1 MRNLALFALTA
12 ALAAVAAPAPAK
24 KDPRPPS
31 PEQRVRIEAALKS
44 QGFVR
49 WAGIRTDDDGPE
61 VDSAWDRQGRRFEVK
76 LHPRTLKVIRSERE
90 D

>member
-1 MRNLALFALTA
+1 MRHFPLIALIAAA
-12 ALAAVAAPAPAK
+12 ALASPALA

-31 PEQRVRIEAALKS
+31 PEHRAHIEHALKS

-49 WAGIRTDDDGPE
+49 WSGIRMDDDGPE
-61 VDSAWDRQGRRFEVK
+61 VDSAWDAQGRRFELK
-76 LHPRTLKVIRSERE
+76 LHPQTLKVIRTERE

>member
-1 MRNLALFALTA
+1 MRRFVLFALVA
-12 ALAAVAAPAPAK
+12 ALAAPALAK

-31 PEQRVRIEAALKS
+31 PEQRVRIEAALRS
-44 QGFVR
+44 QGYVR
-49 WAGIRTDDDGPE
+49 WSGIRTDDDGPE

-76 LHPRTLKVIRSERE
+76 LHPRTLKVIRIERE

>member
-1 MRNLALFALTA
+1 MRKLTLFVLIA
-12 ALAAVAAPAPAK
+12 ALAAPAIAK
-24 KDPRPPS
+24 RDPRPPS
-31 PEQRVRIEAALKS
+31 PEQRVKIEQALKS

-61 VDSAWDRQGRRFEVK
+61 VDSAWDRQGRRFELK
-76 LHPRTLKVIRSERE
+76 LHPRTYKVIRTERE

>member
-1 MRNLALFALTA
+1 MRNLALFALI
-12 ALAAVAAPAPAK
+12 ALTAAPAIAK
-24 KDPRPPS
+24 KDPRPAS

-61 VDSAWDRQGRRFEVK
+61 VDSAWDRQGRRFELK
-76 LHPRTLKVIRSERE
+76 LHPRTLRVIRTERE

>member
-1 MRNLALFALTA
+1 MRKVALFALIVA
-12 ALAAVAAPAPAK
+12 IAAPAAG

-31 PEQRVRIEAALKS
+31 AEHRAHIEQSLRA

-49 WAGIRTDDDGPE
+49 WSGIRMDDDGPE
-61 VDSAWDRQGRRFEVK
+61 VDSAWDRQGRRFELK
-76 LHPRTLKVIRSERE
+76 LDPRSLKVIRRERE

>member
-1 MRNLALFALTA
+1 MRKIALFALA
-12 ALAAVAAPAPAK
+12 AVVAAPAFAK

-31 PEQRVRIEAALKS
+31 PEHRVHIEQSLRS

-49 WAGIRTDDDGPE
+49 WSGIRMDDDGPE
-61 VDSAWDRQGRRFEVK
+61 VDSAWDRQGRRFELK
-76 LHPRTLKVIRSERE
+76 LHPRTLRVIRSERE

>member
-1 MRNLALFALTA
+1 MRRFVLFALVA
-12 ALAAVAAPAPAK
+12 ALASPALAK

-31 PEQRVRIEAALKS
+31 PEQRVRIEAALRS
-44 QGFVR
+44 QGYVR
-49 WAGIRTDDDGPE
+49 WSGIRTDDDGPE

-76 LHPRTLKVIRSERE
+76 LHPRTLKVIRIERE

>member
-1 MRNLALFALTA
+1 MRHHVLFALV
-12 ALAAVAAPAPAK
+12 AAVASPAVAK

-44 QGFVR
+44 QGYVR
-49 WAGIRTDDDGPE
+49 WSGIRTDDDGPE

-76 LHPRTLKVIRSERE
+76 LHPRTLRVIRRERE
-90 D
+90 E

>member
-1 MRNLALFALTA
+1 MRHILAFALLA
-12 ALAAVAAPAPAK
+12 VLAAPGMAK

-31 PEQRVRIEAALKS
+31 AEQRVAIEAALQA

-49 WAGIRTDDDGPE
+49 WSGIRTDDDGPE
-61 VDSAWDRQGRRFEVK
+61 VDSAWDKKGRRFELK
-76 LHPRTLKVIRSERE
+76 LHPRTYRVIRSERE

>member
-1 MRNLALFALTA
+1 MRRLFCLAIALS
-12 ALAAVAAPAPAK
+12 LATPAFAK

-31 PEQRVRIEAALKS
+31 AEQQLKIEAALRS

-49 WAGIRTDDDGPE
+49 WSGIRADDGGWE
-61 VDSAWDRQGRRFEVK
+61 VDSVWDQRGRRFEVK
-76 LHPRTLKVIRSERE
+76 LHPRTLRVIRSERE

>member
-1 MRNLALFALTA
+1 MRHCVAFALLA
-12 ALAAVAAPAPAK
+12 ALASPVMAK

-31 PEQRVRIEAALKS
+31 AEQRVAIEAALRA

-49 WAGIRTDDDGPE
+49 WSGIRTDDDGPE
-61 VDSAWDRQGRRFEVK
+61 VDSAWDEQGRRFELK

>member
-1 MRNLALFALTA
+1 MRSLAVFALIA
-12 ALAAVAAPAPAK
+12 FVAAPASAK

-31 PEQRVRIEAALKS
+31 PEHRAHIEQSLRS

-49 WAGIRTDDDGPE
+49 WTGIRMDDDGPE
-61 VDSAWDRQGRRFEVK
+61 VDSAWDAQGRRYELK
-76 LHPRTLKVIRSERE
+76 LHPRTLKVVRRERE

>member
-1 MRNLALFALTA
+1 MRQIALFALMA
-12 ALAAVAAPAPAK
+12 ALAAPAIAK

-31 PEQRVRIEAALKS
+31 PEQRVKIERALKS

-49 WAGIRTDDDGPE
+49 WSGIRTDDDGPE
-61 VDSAWDRQGRRFEVK
+61 VDSAWDRQGRRFELK
-76 LHPRTLKVIRSERE
+76 LHPRTLKVIRTERE